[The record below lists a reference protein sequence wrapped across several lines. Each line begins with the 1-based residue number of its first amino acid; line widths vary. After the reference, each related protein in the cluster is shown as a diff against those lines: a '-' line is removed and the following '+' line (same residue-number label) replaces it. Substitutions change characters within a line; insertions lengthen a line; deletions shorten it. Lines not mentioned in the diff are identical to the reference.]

1 MRVQEELKEEEK
13 RSQFKVEGILTLK
26 EQREERGQCR
36 LRRRAREARDGCL
49 QDTQPGLVLSVDS
62 WGASPVQ
69 KPRRCRTKRPV
80 LSHPTSVFPETV
92 SLTSVYETADH
103 WACGLVPGSDN

>member
-13 RSQFKVEGILTLK
+13 RSQFKVEGI
-26 EQREERGQCR
+26 

-62 WGASPVQ
+62 YGANLLDWNINLHLE
-69 KPRRCRTKRPV
+69 K
-80 LSHPTSVFPETV
+80 
-92 SLTSVYETADH
+92 LTH
-103 WACGLVPGSDN
+103 QIQLHQL

>member
-49 QDTQPGLVLSVDS
+49 RDTQPGLVLSVDS
-62 WGASPVQ
+62 YGANLLDWNINLHLE
-69 KPRRCRTKRPV
+69 K
-80 LSHPTSVFPETV
+80 
-92 SLTSVYETADH
+92 LTH
-103 WACGLVPGSDN
+103 QIQLHQL

>member
-36 LRRRAREARDGCL
+36 LRRRAREARDGVKESHL
-49 QDTQPGLVLSVDS
+49 PRQPEGLA
-62 WGASPVQ
+62 G
-69 KPRRCRTKRPV
+69 
-80 LSHPTSVFPETV
+80 
-92 SLTSVYETADH
+92 
-103 WACGLVPGSDN
+103 